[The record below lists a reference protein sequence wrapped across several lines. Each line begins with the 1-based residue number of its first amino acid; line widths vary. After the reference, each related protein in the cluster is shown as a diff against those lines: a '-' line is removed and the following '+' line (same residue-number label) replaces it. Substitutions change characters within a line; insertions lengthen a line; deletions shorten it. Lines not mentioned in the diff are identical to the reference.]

1 MSNEI
6 MLSLIN
12 NNNRPNI
19 KPPPP
24 SSLHDG
30 GSNAAKAPSPSA
42 LNPLVKPFAPRSLS
56 GETAAAAANP
66 LHAAA
71 ALRAARAR
79 AAEHQVCDEVT
90 YLLNHLTL
98 PNLLSEFSALY
109 WLYFSFFVVIKADL
123 RKEG

>member
-24 SSLHDG
+24 SLQDG
-30 GSNAAKAPSPSA
+30 GSGTAKAPSPSG

-56 GETAAAAANP
+56 GETAAAANP
-66 LHAAA
+66 LQAAA

-79 AAEHQVCDEVT
+79 AAEHQVCGDEAT
-90 YLLNHLTL
+90 FLRNHFTL
-98 PNLLSEFSALY
+98 PNLLSECSALY
-109 WLYFSFFVVIKADL
+109 CMYFSFFVVIKPHL

>member
-30 GSNAAKAPSPSA
+30 GSGTAKAPSPSG

-56 GETAAAAANP
+56 GETAPAATAANP
-66 LHAAA
+66 LQAAA

-79 AAEHQVCDEVT
+79 AAEHQVCSD
-90 YLLNHLTL
+90 
-98 PNLLSEFSALY
+98 
-109 WLYFSFFVVIKADL
+109 KATS
-123 RKEG
+123 

>member
-24 SSLHDG
+24 PSSLHDG
-30 GSNAAKAPSPSA
+30 GSGSTAAKAPSPSG

-56 GETAAAAANP
+56 GETNAATAAANP
-66 LHAAA
+66 LQAAA

-79 AAEHQVCDEVT
+79 AAEHQVCSGET
-90 YLLNHLTL
+90 T
-98 PNLLSEFSALY
+98 S
-109 WLYFSFFVVIKADL
+109 
-123 RKEG
+123 